1 MRDCT
6 VELATLQVLG
16 LDTTLR
22 LATSREVSPV
32 ASGSGTVMVGDGGRL
47 GGVEEDIGESD
58 DSFLDGDYVP
68 PKQCPTSSDSESD
81 LGLDFTSSRQHKAG
95 SWKLKQGPPVKVSK
109 VGRKAAKVSWKT
121 CEVLWFYDF
130 SNLYLLA
137 RQGCWTGG
145 CQGCSPCSQCQ

>member
-68 PKQCPTSSDSESD
+68 PKQVPSSSDSESD
-81 LGLDFTSSRQHKAG
+81 LGLDFGSSRQHKAG
-95 SWKLKQGPPVKVSK
+95 SRKLKEGPPVKVSK
-109 VGRKAAKVSWKT
+109 LGRKAAKVS
-121 CEVLWFYDF
+121 
-130 SNLYLLA
+130 
-137 RQGCWTGG
+137 
-145 CQGCSPCSQCQ
+145 

>member
-32 ASGSGTVMVGDGGRL
+32 ASGSGTVVGVGVGMDVGRVSDSDEEEAVEPRDLSGG
-47 GGVEEDIGESD
+47 SD
-58 DSFLDGDYVP
+58 DSDRDGHYVP
-68 PKQCPTSSDSESD
+68 PKHFLSSSDCESD
-81 LGLDFTSSRQHKAG
+81 QGADFTTSRKTKAG
-95 SWKLKQGPPVKVSK
+95 SWRLRLGTPAKVSK

-121 CEVLWFYDF
+121 CEVLGFFDYC
-130 SNLYLLA
+130 NMYLSA
-137 RQGCWTGG
+137 R
-145 CQGCSPCSQCQ
+145 

>member
-1 MRDCT
+1 MVCSVRDCT

-32 ASGSGTVMVGDGGRL
+32 ASGSGTVVVGDVGRL
-47 GGVEEDIGESD
+47 GGNEEEFGESD
-58 DSFLDGDYVP
+58 DSYLDGYYVP

-81 LGLDFTSSRQHKAG
+81 LGADFTTSRKHKAG
-95 SWKLKQGPPVKVSK
+95 SWRLKIGPPVKVSK

-121 CEVLWFYDF
+121 CEVLWFCDF
-130 SNLYLLA
+130 PNLYLLA
-137 RQGCWTGG
+137 R
-145 CQGCSPCSQCQ
+145 

>member
-1 MRDCT
+1 MIVGIGYDGKVANSRGEEVVCSVRDCT

-68 PKQCPTSSDSESD
+68 PKQAPSSSDSESD
-81 LGLDFTSSRQHKAG
+81 LGLDFGSSRQHKAG
-95 SWKLKQGPPVKVSK
+95 SKKLKEGPPVKVSK
-109 VGRKAAKVSWKT
+109 LGRKAAKVS
-121 CEVLWFYDF
+121 
-130 SNLYLLA
+130 
-137 RQGCWTGG
+137 
-145 CQGCSPCSQCQ
+145 